1 MILFDLISEQTI
13 TQPPTKLPAA
23 GGVPVP
29 PTVNT
34 SGDAAKTV
42 IAQPQPA
49 PSTAKPQPTG
59 SAAAQQAATAQPAPS
74 TAKPQP
80 TGPAAAQQAATAQ
93 PAPAGQQP
101 ANATQT
107 SMEQSQADLE
117 ERVMKRMQELAG
129 MLRR

>member
-1 MILFDLISEQTI
+1 MILLDLISEQTM
-13 TQPPTKLPAA
+13 TQPPMKLPAA

-29 PTVNT
+29 AQVNT
-34 SGDAAKTV
+34 AGDAARAV
-42 IAQPQPA
+42 VAQP
-49 PSTAKPQPTG
+49 K
-59 SAAAQQAATAQPAPS
+59 PAPS

-101 ANATQT
+101 AAATQT
-107 SMEQSQADLE
+107 SMEQSQAELE

>member
-42 IAQPQPA
+42 IAQP
-49 PSTAKPQPTG
+49 
-59 SAAAQQAATAQPAPS
+59 QPAPS

>member
-23 GGVPVP
+23 GGVPVS

-42 IAQPQPA
+42 IAQP
-49 PSTAKPQPTG
+49 
-59 SAAAQQAATAQPAPS
+59 QPAPS

>member
-23 GGVPVP
+23 GGVPVL

-42 IAQPQPA
+42 IAQP
-49 PSTAKPQPTG
+49 
-59 SAAAQQAATAQPAPS
+59 QPAPS

>member
-23 GGVPVP
+23 GGVPVL

-59 SAAAQQAATAQPAPS
+59 PAAAQQAATAQPAP
-74 TAKPQP
+74 AD
-80 TGPAAAQQAATAQ
+80 
-93 PAPAGQQP
+93 PAGQQP

>member
-23 GGVPVP
+23 GGVPVL

-34 SGDAAKTV
+34 SGDAAKAV
-42 IAQPQPA
+42 IAQP
-49 PSTAKPQPTG
+49 
-59 SAAAQQAATAQPAPS
+59 QPAPS